1 MNPQKRFRE
10 TTYRKR
16 LRVENFTNTI
26 EISVKN
32 LHSKKIRLSLF
43 TNNYLTTK
51 PMRRKVTLKQ
61 IAKELDV
68 SISTVSKSLRDSPEI
83 SEDTRLKVQAFA
95 KLYNYKPNLIALSLK
110 NKKTKTIG
118 IIIPEI
124 VHHFFATVISGIE
137 HVANENGYNVIVTLS
152 DESFDKE
159 VINMEMLANGSI
171 DGFIMS
177 LSKETQHKKDFHHIT
192 EVINQGM
199 PVVMFDRVTNDILCD
214 KVIIDDNLAAYEAV
228 QSLIDNGFKKIALI
242 TTVDYVSVG
251 KLRTDGYIKALKTN
265 NIEINPEL
273 IIKIEDIDNCEF
285 QIEELVSNK
294 ELDAIFAVNEL
305 FAVTAIKAAK
315 KTNMKV
321 PEDISIIG
329 FTDGIISK
337 YSSPSITTVSQN
349 GIKMGGKAAK
359 MLIDRLEAEQEDDE
373 HYKTEVIETHLVV
386 RESTPTL

>member
-1 MNPQKRFRE
+1 
-10 TTYRKR
+10 
-16 LRVENFTNTI
+16 
-26 EISVKN
+26 
-32 LHSKKIRLSLF
+32 
-43 TNNYLTTK
+43 
-51 PMRRKVTLKQ
+51 MRRKVTLKH

-68 SISTVSKSLRDSPEI
+68 SISTVSKSLRNSPEI

-124 VHHFFATVISGIE
+124 IHHFFATVISGIE
-137 HVANENGYNVIVTLS
+137 HVANENGYNVIVCLS

-177 LSKETQHKKDFHHIT
+177 LSKETQLKKDFHHIS

-199 PVVMFDRVTNDILCD
+199 PVVMFDRVTNDILGD
-214 KVIIDDNLAAYEAV
+214 KVIIDDNLAAFEAV
-228 QSLIDNGFKKIALI
+228 QFLIDKGYKKIALI

-251 KLRTDGYIKALKTN
+251 KLRTDGYIKALKN
-265 NIEINPEL
+265 NDLKIDENL
-273 IIKIEDIDNCEF
+273 ILKIEDIENCSDK
-285 QIEELVSNK
+285 IEELLKNNSF
-294 ELDAIFAVNEL
+294 DAIFAVNEL
-305 FAVTAIKAAK
+305 FAVTAIKAANK
-315 KTNMKV
+315 IGLKIPDDV
-321 PEDISIIG
+321 SIIG

-349 GIKMGGKAAK
+349 GIKMGNKAAQ
-359 MLIDRLEAEQEDDE
+359 MLIDRLESEEEEEE
-373 HYKTEVIETHLVV
+373 HYKTEVIETHLVE
-386 RESTPTL
+386 RESTK